1 MVSSEKTAALTSFF
15 ILLSLN
21 EIYYHARSQYSVTL
35 KSIQQDLYDFTFI
48 TVILD

>member
-1 MVSSEKTAALTSFF
+1 M
-15 ILLSLN
+15 LSLN
-21 EIYYHARSQYSVTL
+21 EIYYHAHSQYSVTL